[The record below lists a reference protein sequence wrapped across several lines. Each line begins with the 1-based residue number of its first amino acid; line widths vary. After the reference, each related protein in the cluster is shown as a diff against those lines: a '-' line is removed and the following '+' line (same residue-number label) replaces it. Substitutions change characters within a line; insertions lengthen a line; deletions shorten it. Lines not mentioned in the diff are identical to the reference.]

1 MNKGKYYIL
10 DMFPYPSGEG
20 LHVGHPKGYISTD
33 ILSRYKKM
41 NGFEVIHPMGWD
53 AFGLPAEQYAIK
65 NKVHPSISTQ
75 KNINNFKNQ
84 LNKIN
89 LDYDWDREISTIDP
103 KFYKWTQ
110 WIFKQMYKKGLAW
123 QSSEPINWCPSCKT
137 GLANEDLE
145 GNACERC
152 DSIVEKK
159 PLRQWVLNIV
169 QYADRLIDD
178 LDELKWPEWVK
189 VAQRNWIG
197 ISEGSEIDFEIVG
210 LNTCPLTPEGEGE
223 IQNTGLTPA
232 LSKGEGVLPGYYT
245 GDIKNYESLKIFAD
259 EMKKSQTESESI
271 MWNILRKDF
280 SDNRFRRQH
289 IIDNFIVD
297 FVCLKKGIIIE
308 VDGDIHDLQKD
319 KDEEREKILK
329 SYGFRFL
336 RFKNDDIKNNIEQ
349 ILNKLKTEL
358 AFDSPSPL
366 EKGIGD
372 EAMSHISIFTTRA
385 DTIFGATFMAINYNI
400 AKKWIENGWGA
411 SSEILEIINKIENE
425 EKNRAI
431 DFDINKLEKIGI
443 DTGIK
448 AINPA
453 NNKEIPIYI
462 ANYILSDYGTGAIMA
477 VPAHDERDYE
487 FAKKYNIEIKQS
499 VAAFFEN
506 KEDLKVRNDCEI
518 IKRRNIHAI
527 IRNPKNNKYLFVK
540 FKKEGWQSMVTG
552 GVEEGESLIESAIRE
567 VKEETG
573 YKNLIHI
580 KSHGDDFV
588 VHSKFFA
595 PHKNVNR
602 YMIASAL
609 CFDLIDE
616 DKAELV
622 QEEKDLLDIVWIDA
636 DQAENY
642 MTHINQ
648 KMIWNACV
656 SNFIFTGDGILIN
669 SDQFN
674 DMTSEEARQ
683 KITEYVGG
691 EIVKKYKLK
700 DWVFARQRYWGEP
713 FPIVFATKEN
723 GDADYKKSFLVAD
736 SELPVRL
743 PEVDNY
749 EPTGT
754 GESPLANIREFT
766 DVYGYINNEN
776 EFISCD
782 KSDSKSKLFK
792 RETNTMPQWAG
803 SSWYWLRFLDPN
815 NDNSL
820 IDSKIEKEWP
830 QVDVYVGGDHA
841 TRHLIYARFWHKF
854 LFDIGVV
861 SNKEPFKRLEFLGFI
876 LAEDGRKMSKR
887 FGNVINPDDIVDR
900 YGSDVLRLYEMFM
913 APFEATAVWNTSNIA
928 GVERFVK
935 RIEKLKDK
943 IGNECQNKN
952 IIHQTIKKVGED
964 IEAFRFNTAI
974 SQMMILL
981 NELESKGLSID
992 EYKIFIQI
1000 LWPFAPE
1007 ICERLSKEMNI
1018 EKIWPTFDE
1027 NKILEDNV
1035 NIAFQV
1041 NGKLRDTIFVPINS
1055 EQDYIMNIL
1064 KDRDSYKKY
1073 ITTEPKKIIFV
1084 KNKIVNVVG

>member
-197 ISEGSEIDFEIVG
+197 RSEGSEIDFEIVG
-210 LNTCPLTPEGEGE
+210 LNTGPLTPEGEGE

-366 EKGIGD
+366 EKGLGD

-487 FAKKYNIEIKQS
+487 FAKKYGLD
-499 VAAFFEN
+499 VT
-506 KEDLKVRNDCEI
+506 KVI
-518 IKRRNIHAI
+518 
-527 IRNPKNNKYLFVK
+527 
-540 FKKEGWQSMVTG
+540 Q
-552 GVEEGESLIESAIRE
+552 
-567 VKEETG
+567 
-573 YKNLIHI
+573 
-580 KSHGDDFV
+580 
-588 VHSKFFA
+588 
-595 PHKNVNR
+595 
-602 YMIASAL
+602 
-609 CFDLIDE
+609 
-616 DKAELV
+616 DKGI
-622 QEEKDLLDIVWIDA
+622 LLDDKVTK
-636 DQAENY
+636 ENNLG
-642 MTHINQ
+642 IIGELDNQ
-648 KMIWNACV
+648 LN
-656 SNFIFTGDGILIN
+656 TEDGLLIN
-669 SDQFN
+669 SNNFDGL
-674 DMTSEEARQ
+674 DSEEARQ
-683 KITEYVGG
+683 KITEYVDGK
-691 EIVKKYKLK
+691 IVKKYKLK

-713 FPIVFATKEN
+713 FPIVFETNEN
-723 GDADYKKSFLVAD
+723 GETDYNKSFLVAD

-754 GESPLANIREFT
+754 GESPLANIKEFT

-782 KSDSKSKLFK
+782 KSDSKAKLFK

-815 NDNSL
+815 NDNFL

-830 QVDVYVGGDHA
+830 QVDVYVGADHA

-861 SNKEPFKRLEFLGFI
+861 SNKEPFKRLEFLGYI
-876 LAEDGRKMSKR
+876 LAEDGKKMSKR
-887 FGNVINPDDIVDR
+887 FGNVINPDDIVDK

-935 RIEKLKDK
+935 RIEKLKEK

-981 NELESKGLSID
+981 NELESKGVSID
-992 EYKIFIQI
+992 EYKTFIQI
-1000 LWPFAPE
+1000 LWPFTPE

-1041 NGKLRDTIFVPINS
+1041 NGKLRDTISVPINS